1 MKRNNRNIVAIDIAK
16 DTLQIQTRQNSFSVT
31 NNQRGFACLQQ
42 RITNALDNP
51 LVVCE
56 STGGYERPLLAFLH
70 AKRIDVALVNPRL
83 IRAFALS
90 EGIRAKTDPIDAEM
104 IMRFSESKNLRVLP
118 VPDKRRQQ
126 LSEWLDRR
134 NQLSDEVARER
145 NRLQKAPQ
153 SIRASIEKMIRFIE
167 KQITQIDRIL
177 TDLIEEDPQL
187 KERYE
192 IITAIKGVAKVTAW
206 HVLAELPEIT
216 QLNRGQIT
224 ALAGLA
230 PYNRDSGKKNG
241 KRYIQGGRAKVRK
254 CLFMAT
260 TSAARF
266 NPVIAPYIKQLKE
279 RGKPHK
285 CAITAGMRKLLLH
298 IQSELKKY
306 ELTLVS

>member
-1 MKRNNRNIVAIDIAK
+1 MKHNNRNIVAIDVSK
-16 DTLQIQTRQNSFSVT
+16 DTLQIQTKQSRFSVS
-31 NNQRGFACLQQ
+31 NNPRGFTRLHQC
-42 RITNALDNP
+42 ITNSMDNP

-70 AKRIDVALVNPRL
+70 TKRIDVALVNPRL

-104 IMRFSESKNLRVLP
+104 IMRFAESKELRILA
-118 VPDKRRQQ
+118 VPDARRQQ
-126 LSEWLDRR
+126 LTEWLDRR

-145 NRLQKAPQ
+145 NRLQKAPA
-153 SIRASIEKMIRFIE
+153 STRASIEKMIRFIE
-167 KQITQIDRIL
+167 KQINQIDL
-177 TDLIEEDPQL
+177 ELDKLIEEDPQL
-187 KERYE
+187 KERYK
-192 IITAIKGVAKVTAW
+192 IITDIKGVAKVTAW
-206 HVLAELPEIT
+206 HVLAHLPEMT
-216 QLNRGQIT
+216 QLNRNELV

-285 CAITAGMRKLLLH
+285 CAIVAGMRKLLIH